1 MAIGMFC
8 IPTIREEIV
17 GLRQADIVR
26 EVDERQLELL
36 ALELLEHEPPA
47 PVDREAAKTRVSH
60 RHWPMRPVHTH

>member
-26 EVDERQLELL
+26 EVDERRLELL
-36 ALELLEHEPPA
+36 ALESQAPIAAHEAVPA
-47 PVDREAAKTRVSH
+47 ETASPH
-60 RHWPMRPVHTH
+60 RHWPMRPAHTH